1 MLINGEFSITAT
13 PFPLTNFEWEIKIW
27 QVQNFH
33 IKIFLLQQSPAPAS
47 GLWVRTHRTSS
58 IAPTRP
64 STVSSSRTFLTRMA
78 SHWFATCPPIS
89 CQDQSMCPRW
99 EVNDWIWGAPLHH
112 FVFQFCFIKW
122 WILQLLCYLIPRCKD
137 ALLGKY
143 ASWAVKKV
151 LFHVHLST
159 LWYLCLFN
167 KYPFEQTQFKHVCLF
182 FSHWKIMFVVHSLGW
197 SSRAPRRTWDAR
209 GSHWSS
215 SERISWVRPSRS
227 VRLQWT
233 TRSRSETTP
242 YTTRHPHTSK
252 PPIYVTETDVDSA
265 GVWTQVF

>member
-64 STVSSSRTFLTRMA
+64 STVSSSRTFLTRTA

-167 KYPFEQTQFKHVCLF
+167 KYPLYMCLLNR
-182 FSHWKIMFVVHSLGW
+182 HNLNMFVYF
-197 SSRAPRRTWDAR
+197 SRTEKLCLLSTVWGDLRGRPEEHGMRGGHTGHHPR
-209 GSHWSS
+209 GS
-215 SERISWVRPSRS
+215 P
-227 VRLQWT
+227 
-233 TRSRSETTP
+233 
-242 YTTRHPHTSK
+242 
-252 PPIYVTETDVDSA
+252 
-265 GVWTQVF
+265 G

>member
-64 STVSSSRTFLTRMA
+64 STVSSSRTFLTRTA

-167 KYPFEQTQFKHVCLF
+167 KYPLYMCLLNR
-182 FSHWKIMFVVHSLGW
+182 HNLNMFVYFSYYY
-197 SSRAPRRTWDAR
+197 S
-209 GSHWSS
+209 
-215 SERISWVRPSRS
+215 
-227 VRLQWT
+227 
-233 TRSRSETTP
+233 
-242 YTTRHPHTSK
+242 YF
-252 PPIYVTETDVDSA
+252 IYVYVCCPQFGVIFAGAQKNMGCA
-265 GVWTQVF
+265 GVTLVIIREDLLGKAKPECPVTMDYKIQVGNNSLYNTAPTYK